1 MDEIRLMA
9 HLVAGYPDASGCL
22 AAAIGLVEGGAS
34 YLEVQIPFSDP
45 SADGPA
51 IQNACAQAL
60 AEGYSVAQ
68 ALDFIAELHIRYP
81 NIALFVMTY
90 ASIVVTPG
98 VESFVRTLARR
109 GVSGIIV
116 PDLPFDADEGLDA
129 ACRREGTITAIP
141 VAAPSMRAERLA
153 HMAALGRP
161 YLYAALRT
169 GITGK
174 STTIDEE
181 TLRFLGACSAG
192 GSRVLGGFGIRSH
205 AQALAVRSLVHAV
218 VVGSAFVE
226 VISHANELYHNSP
239 RARDEAIRTNLAR
252 SVQDI
257 VSGPLECRN
266 LMPES
271 PASEK

>member
-1 MDEIRLMA
+1 MA
-9 HLVAGYPDASGCL
+9 HVVAGYPDASGCM
-22 AAAIGLVEGGAS
+22 AAVQGLVEGGAS

-60 AEGYSVAQ
+60 AKGYSVAQ
-68 ALDFIAELHIRYP
+68 ALDLIAELHTRYP
-81 NIALFVMTY
+81 NIPLFVMAY

-98 VESFVRTLARR
+98 VETFVRALARR

-129 ACRREGTITAIP
+129 ACRHEGTITSIP

-174 STTIDEE
+174 STCIDEE
-181 TLRFLGACSAG
+181 TLRFLLACSAG
-192 GSRVLGGFGIRSH
+192 GSRVLGGFGIRAH
-205 AQALAVRSLVHAV
+205 AQARAVARVVHAV

-239 RARDEAIRTNLAR
+239 HARDEAIRTNLAR
-252 SVQDI
+252 SVHDI
-257 VSGPLECRN
+257 VSGSLECRN